1 MSRRRLVSLLL
12 GCLLAATLIALSA
25 TRLLIQRPS
34 QNPDRPNRSSYHAG
48 PDGSQA
54 FYQWLGVSGYQAR
67 RWRDSYQILEEE
79 MGPGLLIVIGLSP
92 SGEVPLR
99 KEEVRSLHDWLRQGG
114 RLLLLSE
121 HPAIPFDGVPLE
133 VISPDSSLR
142 PLVGREG
149 IQVTPSQPTR
159 LTWAIRQLVTS
170 PDATRLVLTRPR
182 LQTSLQPGQFPTKKS
197 GEKGYQGREG
207 AIPFLEAPV
216 IHVEDGAGALLAD
229 FQAGDGRV
237 ILLTDSSLF
246 SNQGLPKGDHLRL
259 AQHLIE
265 ELTRAPE
272 GSDSKRPLP
281 ILFDEYH
288 HGYRSE
294 RNNLLAYFQGTPTI
308 WILLQGLL
316 LGTALVFVAGR
327 RFARPLP
334 RRTSDRHSPL
344 EFLSSIAR
352 LRQAAEAR
360 DLAIESIY
368 PRFRQSLC
376 RRLHCTVQTPN
387 EELISRLT
395 VHHVP
400 IPPRILQLLIL
411 EAELVLNGQPIDD
424 RRLLR
429 LVQQLRI
436 TARAFAPLRSSRGR
450 RPTLSPF
457 PAGEEKQRIE

>member
-1 MSRRRLVSLLL
+1 MSRRRLISILL
-12 GCLLAATLIALSA
+12 GCLLAATLAALSA
-25 TRLLIQRPS
+25 ARLLLQRPS
-34 QNPDRPNRSSYHAG
+34 HSPDRPDRSSYHAG
-48 PDGSQA
+48 PEGSQA
-54 FYQWLGVSGYQAR
+54 LYQWLGVSGYQTQ
-67 RWRDSYQILEEE
+67 RWRDSYQVLEEE
-79 MGPGLLIVIGLSP
+79 MGPALLIVIGLSA

-121 HPAIPFDGVPLE
+121 YPAIPFDGTPLE
-133 VISPDSSLR
+133 VISPDRRLQS
-142 PLVGREG
+142 PAGRDG
-149 IQVTPSQPTR
+149 IEVAPSQPTH
-159 LTWAIRQLVTS
+159 LTHSIHQLITAR
-170 PDATRLVLTRPR
+170 DATRLSLSRPR
-182 LQTSLQPGQFPTKKS
+182 LPPPPRSEQ
-197 GEKGYQGREG
+197 KGLKGDE
-207 AIPFLEAPV
+207 AATPFLEAPV
-216 IHVEDGAGALLAD
+216 IHVEDATGALLAD
-229 FQAGDGRV
+229 FQAGEGRV
-237 ILLTDSSLF
+237 VLLTDASLF
-246 SNQGLPKGDHLRL
+246 SNQGLPKGDNLRL
-259 AQHLIE
+259 AQRLIE

-272 GSDSKRPLP
+272 GSKSKRPLP

-288 HGYRSE
+288 HGYHSE
-294 RNNLLAYFQGTPTI
+294 RNNLLAYFQGTPTL

-316 LGTALVFVAGR
+316 LGTALIFVAGK

-334 RRTSDRHSPL
+334 LRSPDRHSPL
-344 EFLSSIAR
+344 EFLSSIAS

-376 RRLHCTVQTPN
+376 RRLGCSVQTPN
-387 EELISRLT
+387 EELLSRLV

-400 IPPRILQLLIL
+400 IPPRILQLLLL

-450 RPTLSPF
+450 RPAPSPF
-457 PAGEEKQRIE
+457 PKREDTD